1 MIGFKLLD
9 PKIRCNFL
17 NTLKTNTGELK
28 FKLAVVLI
36 FVLCVRQMIRSC
48 LMFPAVL
55 TSSVYLHF
63 ALYTQYRMLCIP
75 CSECISF
82 LWLL

>member
-28 FKLAVVLI
+28 FKLAVRAYI
-36 FVLCVRQMIRSC
+36 CFMCK
-48 LMFPAVL
+48 AND
-55 TSSVYLHF
+55 
-63 ALYTQYRMLCIP
+63 
-75 CSECISF
+75 
-82 LWLL
+82 